1 MPNAVYQHQIN
12 SNSYSNSNNSN
23 SDSDN
28 SVLEP
33 PVRLISWHYGKEIRT
48 HIVSVFN

>member
-1 MPNAVYQHQIN
+1 MQGQILMPNAVYQRQIN
-12 SNSYSNSNNSN
+12 SNSNSN

-33 PVRLISWHYGKEIRT
+33 PVRLISWHYKKEIRR
-48 HIVSVFN
+48 VE